1 MNKFMKIKSRD
12 LPTCDG
18 RRCRLHVAA
27 IYPLPHCFAT
37 VWPRVDRKSGFVVHR
52 YDVDDYLESIKTN
65 SYRRARVI
73 AKRFVEGKA

>member
-1 MNKFMKIKSRD
+1 MKKVMKMKNGD

-18 RRCRLHVAA
+18 VRCLLHVYAN
-27 IYPLPHCFAT
+27 YPLPHRFST
-37 VWPRVDRKSGFVVHR
+37 VWPRFDRKSGFVVHR